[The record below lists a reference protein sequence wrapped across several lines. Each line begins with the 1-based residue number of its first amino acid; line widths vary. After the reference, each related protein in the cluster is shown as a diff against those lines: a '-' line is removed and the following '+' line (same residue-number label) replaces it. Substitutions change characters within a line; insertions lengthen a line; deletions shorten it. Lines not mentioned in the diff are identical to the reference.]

1 MLSAGE
7 LCQSCAKL
15 LAQQMTTLWLGR
27 FSQPA
32 WMSQPSIF
40 LGWSVSSNPCT
51 GRLRRQMAEGMMT
64 SRSTPG
70 GEGGVSARCWPKA
83 IRMEDECLLTCA
95 VASERLPASHNVPFC
110 FVEIFAESLAFGMLT
125 FSVDW
130 KLVKTRFSVTVSK
143 WLQSWLP
150 VFRDLHAAIM

>member
-1 MLSAGE
+1 
-7 LCQSCAKL
+7 
-15 LAQQMTTLWLGR
+15 
-27 FSQPA
+27 
-32 WMSQPSIF
+32 
-40 LGWSVSSNPCT
+40 
-51 GRLRRQMAEGMMT
+51 MT

-95 VASERLPASHNVPFC
+95 VASERLPASHDVPFC

-130 KLVKTRFSVTVSK
+130 KLVKTRFGKQVASVLAPGIPGLTCSHNVNS
-143 WLQSWLP
+143 
-150 VFRDLHAAIM
+150 